1 MAAYRQNAGGASS
14 HVQGTEFMESGG
26 PGFGDALAGSGMG
39 ETGLTNGVVCPAPM
53 GKNLTP
59 FVDNAVVPA
68 IAMQDE
74 EPVLPSSYW
83 SCIV

>member
-1 MAAYRQNAGGASS
+1 
-14 HVQGTEFMESGG
+14 
-26 PGFGDALAGSGMG
+26 
-39 ETGLTNGVVCPAPM
+39 M